1 MTAAEAAP
9 DRGAPSFFISYSP
22 TDVRWASWIAWE
34 LEEAGYQTVVQAWDF
49 VPGTNFMEFMDRG
62 VTEAHV
68 VIAVM
73 SQHYLTSRW
82 GMLEWQT
89 AMRGDP
95 DDPKSRLITVRTDD
109 APLDGLLAV
118 VTYVDLAGVQD
129 PNAARHLLLTGVR
142 ESVAGRA
149 KPAARPR
156 YPLTEALPAPGANA
170 AVAPPVRLRPR
181 TPPPF
186 PPVLPARQRSADAV
200 TILHLPAP
208 RFGRAARRG
217 TAGARAA
224 AGADVGGE
232 NGPDLGGDVARLRD
246 RIWGQLAAIDRAGG
260 PAPDLLVIAG
270 DLTETGTRR
279 EFDAAL
285 AFVSDL
291 RAMVNLEPRRIVLV
305 PGRHDVSRAACAA
318 YFANCEADNTQPRRP
333 YWPKWRHYSRM
344 VAEFYQEVDGAIFDA
359 AQPWH
364 LLRVPELAVVI
375 AGINTTIAQSHR
387 DADDHG
393 LVGAEQA
400 ASLARRLALFERDGW
415 LRIGVAHHALAAPSV
430 ARADAIRD
438 TQVVRETLGSRL
450 NLLITGR
457 GDVAPGRTPI
467 IVTPPREDFQLLQ
480 VQPDGLRHWRTPGDG
495 GDTGTWRPHRWA
507 DAGATFAAAPAH
519 PAGIVRA
526 NANANADPDA
536 DDGAGQD
543 APGDDPREAAA
554 PDPDRELLEQV
565 AEVCQ
570 VSDQQARIRRVGGEV
585 PHLVVTRRGDG
596 LTSVARIGAQAGE
609 VTHADLERF
618 ATTVRALDLDG
629 GAELVSAV
637 TPSAGLRAAA
647 RSRGIRLRSF
657 LEFQGLLDLRE
668 FVARQTAEITVDRRY
683 PPSLY
688 VPQRFREMVGAV
700 RTVRE
705 GLSDELM
712 RLVAEEE
719 GRFVLVLG
727 DFGRGKTFALR
738 EVARRIPAELPHLT
752 PILIELRALDKAHS
766 VDGLVAAHLANHD
779 QSLADLR
786 AFRYMLR
793 EGRLVLLF
801 DGFDELASR
810 VTYERATEHLTAIL
824 EATEG
829 DAKVIVASRTHHF
842 RSDEQVLTGLGQR
855 VGLLPRRRVLTIED
869 FGSAQIRE
877 YLRNR
882 YRDEAAADTRL
893 RLINGIRDLIG
904 LSRNPRMLTFIA
916 DLPAERLTRVATAHD
931 TISAAQ
937 LYREILDNWLAFEV
951 NRTQGVIGSPVGL
964 TLDDMWTAVTTLAQ
978 RLWTADEERLRLADL
993 REVSQTLAGMTEE
1006 GPSPAQSEHALGA
1019 GSLLV
1024 RSDDGLFG
1032 FIHSSV
1038 AEWLVA
1044 NWIAERLSA
1053 GAPGATALLARRALS
1068 ALTVEFL
1075 CDLADSRELRD
1086 WAATVLDD
1094 PALPETARANAVK
1107 INVRLRTPVR
1117 GDLRGTSLRG
1127 EDLSHREM
1135 RDVDFTG
1142 ADLADTRLVGA
1153 DLTGA
1158 ILRDATLAGACLDGA
1173 KLRGADLT
1181 GADLTGARLLGADL
1195 RDVRFD
1201 RSRWRRALVINAAA
1215 APELTAVARA
1225 SGGAVMPG
1233 GLVEFGLAPP
1243 AVSVNFGFETGRIPA
1258 PVSYSPDGSIMVI
1271 AGEDGG
1277 ALVCDADG
1285 LPLRTL
1291 QGHHGRVHAVLA
1303 TDSHI
1308 VTVSTDC
1315 TVRLWDALT
1324 GEPMGELRGHQGW
1337 IWPITLSPDGTLL
1350 ATGDRGGDV
1359 RVWDVFSRELRHT
1372 LPGHGERVWTAAFHP
1387 SRPLLATGDST
1398 GTARLWDPR
1407 TGSLV
1412 QVLAG
1417 HSGSLFRL
1425 VFHPD
1430 GTELATADEAGD
1442 IRLWDVGSGRL
1453 RRLLRGHERP
1463 VYTIDYRPNGT
1474 ELASGDTGGVVR
1486 VWTLATGEGRVVAR
1500 HTGAVYRVAFSP
1512 DSTLLSS
1519 GDSDGILRLTS
1530 TATDAPLHTLA
1541 GHRGSVW
1548 PAAFRPDSQ
1557 RLVTASNDGT
1567 ARIWETRTGTCHTTV
1582 TGHGRSL
1589 TAVRFSADGR
1599 LVAVCG
1605 RDGLVRLWDP
1615 RTGRRLGQL
1624 GGISDQMISA
1634 TFSPVDDRIVGSSN
1648 AGTVHVWNLRPVAE
1662 ALRARRAGRA
1672 GGDPGGGDPG
1682 GASADSGQ
1690 TSPMADVGG
1699 ADIGVYEREL
1709 RVETEHVWAEVLDPA
1724 GEILATANDDDSV
1737 QLWFRTTGR
1746 QLLGI
1751 PDHRGRVRS
1760 LAFSPD
1766 RRILATGCDDRL
1778 VRLWQLTDDPSPR
1791 LAAATGAAHG
1801 SCLVLAGHTDRVY
1814 AVRFSRDGRHLAS
1827 ASNDGTARIWD
1838 VATGA
1843 CRQVLRPGTARLWT
1857 AAFSPDGRFL
1867 ATAGDDLV
1875 IRLWDPSS
1883 GEQIAALEGHTRRI
1897 WSIDVACDG
1906 RLLAS
1911 CGDDGT
1917 TRLWDVSDLDGEVR
1931 APTLTLVGVPSGWA
1945 ALAPDGRYKLA
1956 GDVAGQIW
1964 HVIGM
1969 SRFEIGELDGHLGDV
1984 RRLTLDE
1991 PF

>member
-1 MTAAEAAP
+1 M
-9 DRGAPSFFISYSP
+9 
-22 TDVRWASWIAWE
+22 
-34 LEEAGYQTVVQAWDF
+34 
-49 VPGTNFMEFMDRG
+49 
-62 VTEAHV
+62 
-68 VIAVM
+68 
-73 SQHYLTSRW
+73 
-82 GMLEWQT
+82 
-89 AMRGDP
+89 
-95 DDPKSRLITVRTDD
+95 
-109 APLDGLLAV
+109 
-118 VTYVDLAGVQD
+118 
-129 PNAARHLLLTGVR
+129 
-142 ESVAGRA
+142 
-149 KPAARPR
+149 
-156 YPLTEALPAPGANA
+156 
-170 AVAPPVRLRPR
+170 
-181 TPPPF
+181 
-186 PPVLPARQRSADAV
+186 
-200 TILHLPAP
+200 TILHLPGP
-208 RFGRAARRG
+208 RFGRALRHG
-217 TAGARAA
+217 TASARTGVGAGIGGDID
-224 AGADVGGE
+224 AGI
-232 NGPDLGGDVARLRD
+232 GGDVARLRD

-318 YFANCEADNTQPRRP
+318 YFATCEADDTQPRRP

-344 VAEFYQEVDGAIFDA
+344 VAELYQEVDGAIFDA

-364 LLRVPELAVVI
+364 LLTVPELSVVI

-393 LVGAEQA
+393 LVGAQQA

-430 ARADAIRD
+430 AHADAIRD
-438 TQVVRETLGSRL
+438 TQVMRETLGSRL

-467 IVTPPREDFQLLQ
+467 IVTPPRADFQLLQ
-480 VQPDGLRHWRTPGDG
+480 VQPDGLRHWRVPGDD
-495 GDTGTWRPHRWA
+495 GDAGTWRQHRWV
-507 DAGATFAAAPAH
+507 DAGAAFSAAPPH
-519 PAGIVRA
+519 TAGIASASPAA
-526 NANANADPDA
+526 NANAANAADAA
-536 DDGAGQD
+536 DDGAGRG

-565 AEVCQ
+565 AEICQ
-570 VSDQQARIRRVGGEV
+570 VSDRQARIRWVGGEV

-596 LTSVARIGAQAGE
+596 LTSVVRIGAQAGE

-618 ATTVRALDLDG
+618 ATIVRALDLDG
-629 GAELVSAV
+629 GAELVSTVA
-637 TPSAGLRAAA
+637 PSTGLRAAA
-647 RSRGIRLRSF
+647 RGRGIRLRSF
-657 LEFQGLLDLRE
+657 LEFQGLLDLRD
-668 FVARQTAEITVDRRY
+668 FVARQTAEITADRRY

-688 VPQRFREMVGAV
+688 VPQRFREMVGETVGAV

-719 GRFVLVLG
+719 GRFILVLG

-738 EVARRIPAELPHLT
+738 EVARRIPAELPHLI
-752 PILIELRALDKAHS
+752 PIFIELRALDKAHS
-766 VDGLVAAHLANHD
+766 VDGLVAAHLANKG

-810 VTYERATEHLTAIL
+810 VTYERATEHLAAIL

-842 RSDEQVLTGLGQR
+842 RSDEQVLTGLGRR

-882 YRDEAAADTRL
+882 YRDEATADTRL

-916 DLPAERLTRVATAHD
+916 DLSAERLTRVAAAHD

-937 LYREILDNWLAFEV
+937 LYQEILDTWLVFEV
-951 NRTQGVIGSPVGL
+951 NRTQGVTGSPAGL

-993 REVSQTLAGMTEE
+993 REVGQTLAGMTEE
-1006 GPSPAQSEHALGA
+1006 RPSPAQTEHALGA

-1024 RSDDGLFG
+1024 RSEDGLFG

-1044 NWIAERLSA
+1044 RRIAERLSA
-1053 GAPGATALLARRALS
+1053 DPPGTTALLARRALS

-1075 CDLADSRELRD
+1075 CDLADPRQLRD
-1086 WAATVLDD
+1086 WATTVLGD
-1094 PALPETARANAVK
+1094 PALPETSRANAVK
-1107 INVRLRTPVR
+1107 INVRMRTPVR

-1173 KLRGADLT
+1173 KLRGADLA

-1201 RSRWRRALVINAAA
+1201 GSRWRRALVINAGA

-1225 SGGAVMPG
+1225 SGAAVMPG

-1277 ALVCDADG
+1277 ALVCDTDG
-1285 LPLRTL
+1285 RPLRTL

-1315 TVRLWDALT
+1315 LVRLWDALT
-1324 GEPMGELRGHQGW
+1324 GEPVGELHGHRGW

-1359 RVWDVFSRELRHT
+1359 RVWDVASRELRHT

-1387 SRPLLATGDST
+1387 SRPLLVTGDSS

-1412 QVLAG
+1412 QVLGG
-1417 HSGSLFRL
+1417 HTGSLFRL
-1425 VFHPD
+1425 VFHPE

-1442 IRLWDVGSGRL
+1442 IRLWDAESGRL

-1463 VYTIDYRPNGT
+1463 VYTVDYRPDGT

-1512 DSTLLSS
+1512 DNTVLSS
-1519 GDSDGILRLTS
+1519 GDSDGVVRLTNA
-1530 TATDAPLHTLA
+1530 TTDALLHTLA

-1548 PAAFRPDSQ
+1548 PAVFRPDSQ

-1567 ARIWETRTGTCHTTV
+1567 ARIWETRTGTCHATV
-1582 TGHGRSL
+1582 TGHGRRL
-1589 TAVRFSADGR
+1589 TNVRFSADGR

-1605 RDGLVRLWDP
+1605 NDGLVRLWDP

-1624 GGISDQMISA
+1624 GGISDRMVSA

-1648 AGTVHVWNLRPVAE
+1648 AGTVHVWNLRPVTE
-1662 ALRARRAGRA
+1662 ALRARRADR
-1672 GGDPGGGDPG
+1672 PGGSPS
-1682 GASADSGQ
+1682 SADI
-1690 TSPMADVGG
+1690 GG
-1699 ADIGVYEREL
+1699 ADVGVYEREL
-1709 RVETEHVWAEVLDPA
+1709 RVETEHVWAEVLDPT

-1778 VRLWQLTDDPSPR
+1778 VRLWRLTDDPSPR
-1791 LAAATGAAHG
+1791 LAVATDAAHG
-1801 SCLVLAGHTDRVY
+1801 SCLVLEGHTDRVY
-1814 AVRFSRDGRHLAS
+1814 AVRFSQDGRHLAS
-1827 ASNDGTARIWD
+1827 ASNDGSARIWD

-1843 CRQVLRPGTARLWT
+1843 CRQVLRPGTARMWA

-1883 GEQIAALEGHTRRI
+1883 GEQIAALEGHTRRV
-1897 WSIDVACDG
+1897 WSIDVSCDG

-1931 APTLTLVGVPSGWA
+1931 APTLTLVGIPSGWA
-1945 ALAPDGRYKLA
+1945 ALAPDGRYKVA
-1956 GDVAGQIW
+1956 GDMAGQIW

-1984 RRLTLDE
+1984 RRLALDE